1 MSKLFWFVLSK
12 DRPLQLDALFRS
24 MHAMTGAMVHC
35 VVLYKTSSD
44 SYQRAY
50 AEVFER
56 HKHMDLD
63 PVLEQ
68 DFKAD
73 VFRLVRS
80 KNFERIAF
88 LVDDQVFIAPVN
100 LRQILTLDPNFATF
114 SLRLGKR
121 ITRCQPLGTESGNP
135 PFLQL
140 DGLPDDWLAWRWD
153 TGTGDWFGANS
164 VDGNVLSRANVLA
177 AFEHPIASR
186 ISGPQTLEMSLHA
199 SGIGTKIGICS
210 IAPQVVNLAVN
221 RVSAESYLYPHGTIP
236 ADTLLERWES
246 GYQLSLR
253 VLATTLEAANSCHIV
268 SDLPLERR
276 A

>member
-44 SYQRAY
+44 RYQRAY
-50 AEVFER
+50 TEVFER

-63 PVLEQ
+63 PVREQ
-68 DFKAD
+68 DFQAD

-80 KNFERIAF
+80 KNVERVAF

-100 LRQILTLDPNFATF
+100 LRQILTLDPNFATY

-121 ITRCQPLGTESGNP
+121 VTRSQPLGTESGNP

-140 DGLPDDWLAWRWD
+140 DGLPDDWLAWRWEA
-153 TGTGDWFGANS
+153 GTGDWFAANS
-164 VDGNVLSRANVLA
+164 VEGNVLSRANVVA
-177 AFEHPIASR
+177 AFQHPIASK
-186 ISGPQTLEMSLHA
+186 ISGPRTLEMSLQA
-199 SGIGTKIGICS
+199 SGIGTKIGICGVE
-210 IAPQVVNLAVN
+210 PQVVNLAAN
-221 RVSAESYLYPHGTIP
+221 RVSAERSLDPPGIAP
-236 ADTLLERWES
+236 ADSLLERWES
-246 GYQLSLR
+246 GYQLSLSG
-253 VLATTLEAANSCHIV
+253 VATLEADSRHIIG
-268 SDLPLERR
+268 DLPLERR
-276 A
+276 G

>member
-1 MSKLFWFVLSK
+1 
-12 DRPLQLDALFRS
+12 

-44 SYQRAY
+44 RYRRAY
-50 AEVFER
+50 TEVFER

-73 VFRLVRS
+73 VFRLVRL
-80 KNFERIAF
+80 KNFERVAF
-88 LVDDQVFIAPVN
+88 LVDDQVFTAPVN
-100 LRQILTLDPNFATF
+100 LREILTLDANFATY

-121 ITRCQPLGTESGNP
+121 ITGNP
-135 PFLQL
+135 AFLQL
-140 DGLPDDWLAWRWD
+140 DGLPGDWLAWRWD
-153 TGTGDWFGANS
+153 TGTGDWSGANS
-164 VDGNVLSRANVLA
+164 VNGNVLSRANVLA

-186 ISGPQTLEMSLHA
+186 IAGPQTLETSLHA
-199 SGIGTKIGICS
+199 SGISARIGICS
-210 IAPQVVNLAVN
+210 VEPQVVNLAVN
-221 RVSAESYLYPHGTIP
+221 RVSEDPQGTIA

-253 VLATTLEAANSCHIV
+253 APAILEADSCHIMG
-268 SDLPLERR
+268 DLALERR
-276 A
+276 E

>member
-35 VVLYKTSSD
+35 VVLYKASSD
-44 SYQRAY
+44 RYERAY
-50 AEVFER
+50 TEVFER

-68 DFKAD
+68 DFKAE

-80 KNFERIAF
+80 KKFERVAF

-100 LRQILTLDPNFATF
+100 LRQILTLDPNFATY

-121 ITRCQPLGTESGNP
+121 ITRCQPLGLESGNP

-177 AFEHPIASR
+177 ALEHPTASE
-186 ISGPQTLEMSLHA
+186 ISGPQTLEMSLNA

-210 IAPQVVNLAVN
+210 IEPQVVNLAVN
-221 RVSAESYLYPHGTIP
+221 RVSEEAHLYPHATIP

-246 GYQLSLR
+246 GYQLSLSL
-253 VLATTLEAANSCHIV
+253 LATLEAASCHIIG
-268 SDLPLERR
+268 DLPLERR
-276 A
+276 K